1 MAIQDNRAIERG
13 DTIEINEGDKEV
25 DIEELIA
32 STKNQ
37 TSSKWW
43 KVEQRDKQ
51 SCQCNRS
58 DQGHLKIGLI

>member
-43 KVEQRDKQ
+43 KVEQRNKVANATEVTRGI
-51 SCQCNRS
+51 SKL
-58 DQGHLKIGLI
+58 G

>member
-25 DIEELIA
+25 DIEEFIA

-43 KVEQRDKQ
+43 KVEQRDKVANAAEVTRGI
-51 SCQCNRS
+51 SKL
-58 DQGHLKIGLI
+58 G

>member
-13 DTIEINEGDKEV
+13 DTIEINEG

-43 KVEQRDKQ
+43 KVEQRNKVANATEVTRGI
-51 SCQCNRS
+51 SKL
-58 DQGHLKIGLI
+58 G

>member
-13 DTIEINEGDKEV
+13 DTIEINGDKEV

-37 TSSKWW
+37 TSSKW
-43 KVEQRDKQ
+43 
-51 SCQCNRS
+51 
-58 DQGHLKIGLI
+58 